1 MKKYLTA
8 AGGRSAKRS
17 FSTKC
22 GLSVITVLLLIAAV
36 GCKPKPEPTPERTI
50 LTPDGTPRPEWKV
63 AVDEESYKSMTA
75 IIRLPEVLRPYADA
89 TDMISVVAGQTIVG
103 VASPWD
109 EVSDSYIIRIADPHT
124 TSTLTLRYYSVE
136 LTRIYTA
143 EFVSFAN
150 DDIVGT
156 VEEPF
161 IPDLK

>member
-1 MKKYLTA
+1 MVEAQPVLKFKVMKKSL
-8 AGGRSAKRS
+8 
-17 FSTKC
+17 
-22 GLSVITVLLLIAAV
+22 LVIIAAV
-36 GCKPKPEPTPERTI
+36 LLFGCKKKDDRTI

-63 AVDEESYKSMTA
+63 AEDAESYKSMTA

-89 TDMISVVAGQTIVG
+89 TDMISVVAGETIVG

-109 EVSDSYIIRIADPHT
+109 EVPDSYIIRIADPHT
-124 TSTLTLRYYSVE
+124 TSTLTLRYYSVK

-143 EFVSFAN
+143 PFVSFVN

-161 IPDLK
+161 IPELQ